1 MKKVII
7 IAAMLA
13 SVSGLAQNTQCI
25 STTKKGDRC
34 LLTVNAND
42 LCWRHNPEYVKKE
55 KNPTVVCSATTKLT
69 LIVSRKLV
77 TRVEFVITTDLKTN
91 INN

>member
-34 LLTVNAND
+34 LLTVNANE
-42 LCWRHNPEYVKKE
+42 LCWRHNPEYVKKI
-55 KNPTVVCSATTKLT
+55 KNPTVICSATTKANADC
-69 LIVSRKLV
+69 KQ
-77 TRVEFVITTDLKTN
+77 KTSHPSGVCYHHRPKN
-91 INN
+91 

>member
-34 LLTVNAND
+34 LLTVNANE
-42 LCWRHNPEYVKKE
+42 LCWRHNPEYVKKI
-55 KNPTVVCSATTKLT
+55 KNPTVICSATTKANADC
-69 LIVSRKLV
+69 KQ
-77 TRVEFVITTDLKTN
+77 KTSHPSGVCHHHRPKN
-91 INN
+91 